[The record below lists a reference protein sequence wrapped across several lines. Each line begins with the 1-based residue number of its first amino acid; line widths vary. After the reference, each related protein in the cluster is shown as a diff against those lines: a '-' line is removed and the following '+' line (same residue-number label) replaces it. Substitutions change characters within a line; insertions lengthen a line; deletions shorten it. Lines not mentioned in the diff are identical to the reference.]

1 MIRLYNKNETY
12 FSDNGL
18 AVLDRNI
25 VSPVVTEELNG
36 LFSFE
41 FDYPIHAPHS
51 DELLP
56 EIIVKAA
63 VPELADQ
70 LFRIVER
77 DDALGGFLHIVAHH
91 IFYDLATNFIE
102 DTYIVNKNGS
112 GALTQLLGATQ
123 FMHRF
128 TGTSNITAVNNIR
141 LVRLNPVEVL
151 LDSDI
156 ENGFQS
162 RYGGEIVRD
171 NYSISMLTTRGSNN
185 GVQIRDK
192 KNLTGYKA
200 DMDYSGIVT
209 RIMPQGYDGLFLP
222 EKYVDSPNINQYVQ
236 PKIKVIKYDSVKV
249 GEEEGEFTQAEAYAE
264 LRRLAGLEYS
274 ANKVDLPKATY
285 DVKFAP
291 LERTE
296 EYKDFSQLET
306 INLGD
311 TVSVIHAED
320 GLNITARTVSYKYD
334 PLLKAYISVTL
345 GNITPKFTDM
355 AKDINRVDN
364 KAEQAK
370 DDANYALSSA
380 NGKNTNFYGTST
392 PANPKLGDVWYKENG
407 DKLEMWVYE
416 TRDGV
421 TQWYPLMTDMTAEEV
436 KQAVEQA
443 QSDANTATE
452 KANQA
457 FNDAVN
463 ALNAAESASESV
475 AALTTSIEQN
485 TSQISLVASGMSN
498 LEGRVTTAETSLTVQ
513 AGQIASKASQSTVD
527 TLTGRITTA
536 ETAITQ
542 NADRFELSLS
552 KTNQS
557 LNDLAGMSIADLN
570 WQTGGL
576 NTSDGKENTYGGY
589 VRSGFTRVRNG
600 EKYLLQTYVGGKL
613 YSRYATAYLLYYKE
627 DKSFLSYAQF
637 GNTTTPF
644 TIPSSAVF
652 IRIRLTT
659 SDAPE
664 TISCYMLQTDVTGGY
679 VDLSELSN
687 VVRLTATTDTLMLS
701 VSETKEAIGVPFKV
715 NQWEQGSLSTTDGSE
730 VSASNYL
737 RSEFLDV
744 NVGDKYIGQLRDGSQ
759 VTFYYHYYGMDLP
772 YVDFIPTPKQ
782 YGESITT
789 GTYTNATIAS
799 YLASKNVETMSITGG
814 VTTNPYTSNGDY
826 LIIYKLPLEDK
837 LVPST
842 ITWNGRKDTSDNIV
856 LLYTDGAWEQIDTIT
871 SSSNTVYSWELTDE
885 QKSSIATDSV
895 YIAFFSIKNGGYAGI
910 FNANTTPFVF
920 NPSDESS
927 YQQISYMGTS
937 GVVTVPSGTL
947 KMRVRVST
955 TIKPDE
961 YEGNIYSATAR
972 EDYTK
977 SNSLYSAILMQK
989 DLINLRVGK
998 GDVINQI
1005 NISPESILIAG
1016 NKVHITGQTTIDSSV
1031 ITSAMIQNAAIT
1043 NAKIADAT
1051 IQSAKIASLDASK
1064 ITTGTLSAARIG
1076 ANSITADKIAAN
1088 ILTALTASSSIRITG
1103 TTIGYYSGNTLVTE
1117 INSQGMT
1124 IRRGGTTVGTIGANN
1139 ISGHTDWRGL
1149 VFDLEYGT
1157 EYMTWAHKDSSSAS
1171 SYTTKFSW
1179 FSRTLQSGMEKGF
1192 HFDDDIYLPSTL
1204 RVGTQHQISVGGIT
1218 FSSSLYTK
1226 IGSST
1231 GSAGIAFNGSNLMLG
1246 DDGQWVDFGV
1256 IREICKKLAGRTI
1269 ALPTGFSSNGTA
1281 SGWYNPESFN
1291 SMTTYS

>member
-1 MIRLYNKNETY
+1 MITLYNKTESN
-12 FSDNGL
+12 FNHNGL
-18 AVLDRNI
+18 AILDGNI
-25 VSPVVTEELNG
+25 VSPVISEELNG

-41 FDYPIHAPHS
+41 FDYPIHASHS
-51 DELLP
+51 DELKP
-56 EIIVKAA
+56 EMIVKAP
-63 VPELADQ
+63 VPELSDQ

-77 DDALGGFLHIVAHH
+77 DSALGGFLHIVAHH

-123 FMHRF
+123 FTHRF
-128 TGTSNITAVNNIR
+128 TGTSNITGVSNVR

-151 LDSDI
+151 LDSDL

-162 RYGGEIVRD
+162 RYGGEILRD
-171 NYSISMLTTRGSNN
+171 NFTISMLTTRGSNN

-200 DMDYSGIVT
+200 DVDYSGIVT
-209 RIMPQGYDGLFLP
+209 RIMAQGYDGLFLP

-236 PKIKVIKYDSVKV
+236 PKIKVIKYDNVKV
-249 GEEEGEFTQAEAYAE
+249 GDEEDEFTQAEAYEE
-264 LRRLAGLEYS
+264 LRRLAALEYS
-274 ANKVDLPKATY
+274 AKKVDLPKATY
-285 DVKFAP
+285 DVEFAP

-296 EYKDFSQLET
+296 EYKDFAQLET

-320 GLNITARTVSYKYD
+320 GLNITARMVSYKYD

-345 GNITPKFTDM
+345 GNITPKFTDV

-380 NGKNTNFYGTST
+380 NGKNTNFYGDAT

-407 DKLEMWVYE
+407 NKLEMWVYE

-421 TQWYPLMTDMTAEEV
+421 TQWYPLMTDMTAEKI

-475 AALTTSIEQN
+475 ATLTTSVEQN
-485 TSQISLVASGMSN
+485 TSQISLVASGMSS
-498 LEGRVTTAETSLTVQ
+498 LEGRVTTAESTLTVQ
-513 AGQIASKASQSTVD
+513 AGQIASKANQTTVD
-527 TLTGRITTA
+527 SLTGRITTA

-552 KTNQS
+552 KTNQA

-570 WQTGGL
+570 WQAGGL
-576 NTSDGKENTYGGY
+576 NTNDGKENTYGGY

-644 TIPSSAVF
+644 TIPSSAAF

-687 VVRLTATTDTLMLS
+687 VVKLTATTDTLMLS
-701 VSETKEAIGVPFKV
+701 VSETKQEIGVPFKV

-744 NVGDKYIGQLRDGSQ
+744 NVGDKYIGQLRDGTQ
-759 VTFYYHYYGMDLP
+759 TTFYYHYYGMDLP
-772 YVDFIPTPKQ
+772 YVYFVPAAKQ
-782 YGESITT
+782 YGENLTT
-789 GTYTNATIAS
+789 GTYTNETIKS
-799 YLASKNVETMSITGG
+799 YLATKNVETMSITGG
-814 VTTNPYTSNGDY
+814 VTTNPYSSSGDY

-871 SSSNTVYSWELTDE
+871 SSSNAVYSWVLTEE
-885 QKSSIATDSV
+885 QKSSITTDSV
-895 YIAFFSIKNGGYAGI
+895 YIAFFSIKNGSYAGI
-910 FNANTTPFVF
+910 YNANTTPFVF

-927 YQQISYMGTS
+927 YQQNSYTGSSGTI
-937 GVVTVPSGTL
+937 TVPSGTL

-955 TIKPDE
+955 TSKPDE

-977 SNSLYSAILMQK
+977 ANSLYSAILMQK

-1005 NISPESILIAG
+1005 NVSPESILIAG

-1031 ITSAMIQNAAIT
+1031 ITSAMIQNAAVT
-1043 NAKIADAT
+1043 NTKIADAT
-1051 IQSAKIASLDASK
+1051 IQSAKIASLDAGK

-1139 ISGHTDWRGL
+1139 LSGHTDWRGL

-1157 EYMTWAHKDSSSAS
+1157 EYMSWAHKDSSSAS
-1171 SYTTKFSW
+1171 TYTQKFSW
-1179 FSRTLQSGMEKGF
+1179 FARTLQSGSEKGF

-1226 IGSST
+1226 IGSSS

-1281 SGWYNPESFN
+1281 SGWYNPQSFN

>member
-1 MIRLYNKNETY
+1 MITLYNKTESN
-12 FSDNGL
+12 FNHNGL
-18 AVLDRNI
+18 AVLDGNI
-25 VSPVVTEELNG
+25 VSPVISEELNG

-51 DELLP
+51 DELMP
-56 EIIVKAA
+56 EMIVKAP
-63 VPELADQ
+63 VPELSDQ

-77 DDALGGFLHIVAHH
+77 DDTLGGFLHIVAHH

-123 FMHRF
+123 FTHRF
-128 TGTSNITAVNNIR
+128 TGTSNITGVSNVR

-151 LDSDI
+151 LDSDL
-156 ENGFQS
+156 ENSFQS
-162 RYGGEIVRD
+162 RYGGEILRD
-171 NYSISMLTTRGSNN
+171 NFTISMLTTRGSNN

-200 DMDYSGIVT
+200 DVDYSGIVT
-209 RIMPQGYDGLFLP
+209 RIMPQGNDGLFLP

-236 PKIKVIKYDSVKV
+236 PKIKVIKYDNVKV
-249 GEEEGEFTQAEAYAE
+249 GDEEDEFTQAEAYEE
-264 LRRLAGLEYS
+264 LRRLAALEYS

-285 DVKFAP
+285 DVEFAP

-296 EYKDFSQLET
+296 EYKDFAQLET

-311 TVSVIHAED
+311 TVSVLHAED
-320 GLNITARTVSYKYD
+320 GLNITARMVSYKYA

-345 GNITPKFTDM
+345 GNITPKFTDV

-380 NGKNTNFYGTST
+380 NGKNTNFYGTAT

-416 TRDGV
+416 NRDGV

-475 AALTTSIEQN
+475 ATLTTSVEQN
-485 TSQISLVASGMSN
+485 TSQISLVASGMST
-498 LEGRVTTAETSLTVQ
+498 LEGRVTTAESTLTVQ

-527 TLTGRITTA
+527 NLTGRITTA
-536 ETAITQ
+536 ESTITQ

-552 KTNQS
+552 KTNKA
-557 LNDLAGMSIADLN
+557 LNDLAGMSIADLQ
-570 WQTGGL
+570 WTSGGL
-576 NTSDGKENTYGGY
+576 NTADGSENTYGGY
-589 VRSGFTRVRNG
+589 VRSGFTRVKSS
-600 EKYLLQTYVGGKL
+600 EQYLLQTFVGGKL
-613 YSRYATAYLLYYKE
+613 YSNYTTAYLIYYKE
-627 DKSFLSYAQF
+627 DKSFLSYATF

-644 TIPSSAVF
+644 TVPSSAAF

-659 SDAPE
+659 SSSPD
-664 TISCYMLQTDVTGGY
+664 TIDCYMLKTNVVGGY
-679 VDLSELSN
+679 VDFSAISN
-687 VVRLTATTDTLMLS
+687 VVKLTATTDTLMLS
-701 VSETKEAIGVPFKV
+701 VAENTEAIGVPFKV
-715 NQWEQGSLSTTDGSE
+715 NQWEQGSLSTSDGSE
-730 VSASNYL
+730 VVSSSYL
-737 RSEFLDV
+737 RSEFLEV
-744 NVGDKYIGQLRDGSQ
+744 QPGDKFIGQLRDGGSLT
-759 VTFYYHYYGMDLP
+759 VYYHYYGMNLP
-772 YVDFIPTPKQ
+772 YVDYVPTPKQ
-782 YGESITT
+782 YGENITT
-789 GTYTNATIAS
+789 GTYTNDTIAE
-799 YLASKNVETMSITGG
+799 YLNSKNVETMSITGS

-826 LIIYKLPLEDK
+826 LIIYKLPLLGK
-837 LVPST
+837 AAPTT
-842 ITWNGRKDTSDNIV
+842 IVWNGRKDTSNNIV
-856 LLYTDGAWEQIDTIT
+856 LLYSGGAWQQISTVTNTSNSAQTWTIT
-871 SSSNTVYSWELTDE
+871 AEQQAGILDNVYVS
-885 QKSSIATDSV
+885 
-895 YIAFFSIKNGGYAGI
+895 FFAIKNGSYAGI
-910 FNANTTPFVF
+910 YNGNTSPFTF

-927 YQQISYMGTS
+927 YTQLSYVSSS
-937 GVVTVPSGTL
+937 GAITVPANTL
-947 KMRVRVST
+947 KMRVRVNT

-1051 IQSAKIASLDASK
+1051 IQSAKIASIDAGK
-1064 ITTGTLSAARIG
+1064 ITTGTLSANRI
-1076 ANSITADKIAAN
+1076 AASSITADKMAAN

-1103 TTIGYYSGNTLVTE
+1103 TTIGYYSGSTLVTE

-1139 ISGHTDWRGL
+1139 ISGHSDWRGL

-1157 EYMTWAHKDSSSAS
+1157 EYMTWAHKESSSAGA
-1171 SYTTKFSW
+1171 YTQKFTW
-1179 FSRTLQSGMEKGF
+1179 YARTLQSGMEKGF
-1192 HFDDDIYLPSTL
+1192 HFDDDIYLPSML

-1226 IGSST
+1226 IGSSS
-1231 GSAGIAFNGSNLMLG
+1231 GSAGIAFNGSNLMVG

-1269 ALPTGFSSNGTA
+1269 ALPTGFNSNGTA
-1281 SGWYNPESFN
+1281 TGWYSAQSFN

>member
-1 MIRLYNKNETY
+1 MITLYNKTESN
-12 FSDNGL
+12 FNHNGL
-18 AVLDRNI
+18 AVLDGNI
-25 VSPVVTEELNG
+25 LNPVVSEELNG

-51 DELLP
+51 EELLP
-56 EIIVKAA
+56 EMIVKAP
-63 VPELADQ
+63 VPELSDQ

-128 TGTSNITAVNNIR
+128 TGTSNISAVNNVR

-151 LDSDI
+151 LDSDL

-162 RYGGEIVRD
+162 SYGGEIVRD
-171 NYSISMLTTRGSNN
+171 NFTISMLTTRGSNN

-200 DMDYSGIVT
+200 DVDYSGIVT

-236 PKIKVIKYDSVKV
+236 PKIKVIKYDNVKV
-249 GEEEGEFTQAEAYAE
+249 GDEEDEFTQAEAYDE

-285 DVKFAP
+285 DVEFAP

-296 EYKDFSQLET
+296 EYKDFAQLET

-320 GLNITARTVSYKYD
+320 GLNITARMVSYKYD
-334 PLLKAYISVTL
+334 PFLKAYISVTL
-345 GNITPKFTDM
+345 GNITPKFTDV

-380 NGKNTNFYGTST
+380 NGKNTNFYGPTT
-392 PANPKLGDVWYKENG
+392 PNNPKLGDVWYKENG
-407 DKLEMWVYE
+407 DKFEMWVYE
-416 TRDGV
+416 IRDGV

-443 QSDANTATE
+443 QKDANTATE

-463 ALNAAESASESV
+463 ALNAAESVGASVET
-475 AALTTSIEQN
+475 LTTSVEQN
-485 TSQISLVASGMSN
+485 TSKISLVASGMST
-498 LEGRVTTAETSLTVQ
+498 LEGRVITAESTLTVQ

-527 TLTGRITTA
+527 NLTGRITTA
-536 ETAITQ
+536 ESTITQ

-552 KTNQS
+552 KTNKAV
-557 LNDLAGMSIADLN
+557 NVLAGMSIADLQ
-570 WQTGGL
+570 WAVGGL
-576 NTSDGKENTYGGY
+576 NTNDGKENTYGGY

-600 EKYLLQTYVGGKL
+600 EKYLLQTFVGEKL
-613 YSRYATAYLLYYKE
+613 YSTYATAYLLYYKE
-627 DKSFLSYAQF
+627 DKSFLSYTQF
-637 GNTTTPF
+637 GNTTTPL
-644 TIPSSAVF
+644 TVPSSAAF

-664 TISCYMLQTDVTGGY
+664 TISCYMLKTDVTNGY
-679 VDLSELSN
+679 VDLSEISN
-687 VVRLTATTDTLMLS
+687 VVKLTATTDALLLS

-730 VSASNYL
+730 VSATNYI

-744 NVGDKYIGQLRDGSQ
+744 KVGDKYIGQLRDGTQ
-759 VTFYYHYYGMDLP
+759 ATFYYHYYGMDLP
-772 YVDFIPTPKQ
+772 YIDFVPTAKQ
-782 YGESITT
+782 FSETLT
-789 GTYTNATIAS
+789 AGTYTNATIAS
-799 YLASKNVETMSITGG
+799 YLVSKNVESMSITSG
-814 VTTNPYTSNGDY
+814 VTTNPYSNSGDY
-826 LIIYKLPLEDK
+826 LVIYKLPLEGK
-837 LVPST
+837 VAPSV
-842 ITWNGRKDTSDNIV
+842 ISWNGRKDTSDNIV
-856 LLYTDGAWEQIDTIT
+856 LLYTGGAWEQISTVT
-871 SSSNTVYSWELTDE
+871 SSSNATYSWTLTAE
-885 QKSSIATDSV
+885 QISGITTDSV
-895 YIAFFSIKNGGYAGI
+895 YLAFFSVKTGTYAGI
-910 FNANTTPFVF
+910 YNSSNTPFTL
-920 NPSDESS
+920 NPSDGSS
-927 YQQISYMGTS
+927 YHQISYTGSS
-937 GVVTVPSGTL
+937 GAITVPSGTL
-947 KMRVRVST
+947 KMRVRVNTS
-955 TIKPDE
+955 IKPDE
-961 YEGNIYSATAR
+961 YEGNIYPTTTR
-972 EDYTK
+972 QDYT
-977 SNSLYSAILMQK
+977 NANTLYSAILMQK

-1016 NKVHITGQTTIDSSV
+1016 NKVHITGQTTIDSAV
-1031 ITSAMIQNAAIT
+1031 ISSAMIQNAAIT

-1051 IQSAKIASLDASK
+1051 IQSAKIASIDAAK

-1103 TTIGYYSGNTLVTE
+1103 TTIGYYSGSTLVTE

-1139 ISGHTDWRGL
+1139 ISGHSDWRGL

-1157 EYMTWAHKDSSSAS
+1157 EYMSWAHKDSSSAS
-1171 SYTTKFSW
+1171 VYTQKLSW
-1179 FSRTLQSGMEKGF
+1179 YARTLQSGMEKGF
-1192 HFDDDIYLPSTL
+1192 HFDDDIYLPSML
-1204 RVGTQHQISVGGIT
+1204 RIGTQHQISVGGIT

-1226 IGSST
+1226 IGSSS

-1246 DDGQWVDFGV
+1246 DDGKWVDFGV
-1256 IREICKKLAGRTI
+1256 IREICAKLAGRTI

-1281 SGWYNPESFN
+1281 SGWYNPQSFN